1 MIGRNGVEAGGC
13 VFCQNINDTETRMG
27 VEGGTERIVPSRGFD
42 PVARILECALFFPLF
57 LH

>member
-1 MIGRNGVEAGGC
+1 MRFLSKHKRHGDENGA
-13 VFCQNINDTETRMG
+13 G

-42 PVARILECALFFPLF
+42 PVARILEYALFFPLF